1 MALGVPCVSS
11 DAGDA
16 SVLGGND
23 VPIARID
30 DPEDLANKLIGMIEN
45 SQQEREQ
52 IGQRLAQRII
62 VKYSIERMASRY
74 QALYE
79 ELERDC

>member
-1 MALGVPCVSS
+1 
-11 DAGDA
+11 
-16 SVLGGND
+16 VLGGND